1 MIVGVITVV
10 GLLVTRMPRAPGEL
24 PPLPAGIT
32 LPEGSSAT
40 AFTQGKG
47 WIAVVTAD
55 DRILIF
61 DRLTGAL
68 KQTVEIRTGG

>member
-10 GLLVTRMPRAPGEL
+10 GLLVTRMPKAPGGL
-24 PPLPAGIT
+24 PPLPADIR
-32 LPEGSSAT
+32 LPEGASAT

-68 KQTVEIRTGG
+68 KQTVQIRTGG